1 MIGILLNLCS
11 CRVLLIDDL
20 LAVITPEM
28 RGRRMKMRCAH
39 LPGFK
44 HMKYLMV
51 EIARKLE
58 LNGMGFM
65 DAKITGSNQVK
76 VFEIN
81 ARISASMH
89 SEPRLLAKFMRAWNL
104 AYLGDKYKR
113 DYGSLLYVN
122 S

>member
-1 MIGILLNLCS
+1 
-11 CRVLLIDDL
+11 
-20 LAVITPEM
+20 M
-28 RGRRMKMRCAH
+28 RFAY

-44 HMKYLMV
+44 HMKHLMI
-51 EIARKLE
+51 EIARKLG

-89 SEPRLLAKFMRAWNL
+89 SEPKLLAKFIRAWHL
-104 AYLGDKYKR
+104 AYLGDRYNK
-113 DYGSLLYVN
+113 DYGSLLFVK
-122 S
+122 